1 MSRSFGA
8 IIIGDEILSGKRQD
22 KHFAKIIEMLGTRG
36 LRLSWVE
43 YVGDDRA
50 RLTAIFRRTMAAG
63 DIVFSCG
70 GIGNTPDDHTRQ
82 AVAAALGV
90 GLELHPQGYEELKAR
105 FNGEEINDLRKL
117 LVTFPAG
124 VSIIP
129 NPFNRIPG
137 FMVNDH
143 FFVPGFP
150 QMAHPMIEWALD
162 TFYRDLFRPVDGL
175 VEKAILFDRADGL
188 RERPARP
195 DGTHRHRL
203 PEPAPVLAAVDRQ
216 PRAPPPRTRRRRRT
230 ATSRPGDGRN
240 LYRGGP
246 ARAGLDL
253 APLIAPWRRC
263 NWRGRHI
270 LKGYRPRCGHKKTRE
285 FAGFQ

>member
-8 IIIGDEILSGKRQD
+8 VIIGDEILSGKRQD
-22 KHFAKIIEMLGTRG
+22 KHFAKIIEILGARG
-36 LRLSWVE
+36 LRLAWVE
-43 YVGDDRA
+43 YVGDDRT
-50 RLTAIFRRTMAAG
+50 RLTATFRRTMAAG

-90 GLELHPQGYEELKAR
+90 ELELHPQGYEELKAR
-105 FNGEEINDLRKL
+105 FNGEEINDMRKL

-124 VSIIP
+124 VRIIP

-162 TFYRDLFRPVDGL
+162 TFYRDLFKPVDGL
-175 VEKAILFDRADGL
+175 VEKAILLTGPMAYESALLDLMDRIVRDYPGLRLFSLPSIANRERRHLELGVEGAPQLVDRAMGEICAEVDQRGVTWTW
-188 RERPARP
+188 RP
-195 DGTHRHRL
+195 
-203 PEPAPVLAAVDRQ
+203 
-216 PRAPPPRTRRRRRT
+216 
-230 ATSRPGDGRN
+230 
-240 LYRGGP
+240 
-246 ARAGLDL
+246 
-253 APLIAPWRRC
+253 
-263 NWRGRHI
+263 
-270 LKGYRPRCGHKKTRE
+270 
-285 FAGFQ
+285 